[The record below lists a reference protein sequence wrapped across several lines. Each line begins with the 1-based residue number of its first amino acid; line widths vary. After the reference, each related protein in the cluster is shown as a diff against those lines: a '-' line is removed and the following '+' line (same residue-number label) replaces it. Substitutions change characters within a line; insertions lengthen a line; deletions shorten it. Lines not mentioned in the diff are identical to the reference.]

1 MKVTKDHLKGSEY
14 YPTISYDPWHVVLT
28 DDQGVVWVA
37 EEQFRTEA
45 EADALIAA
53 PFDAANY
60 CRQAPSYSLGQVDDV
75 SLMDDEERA
84 HYGY

>member
-1 MKVTKDHLKGSEY
+1 MKASKLQAKGSEY
-14 YPTISYDPWHVVLT
+14 FPAISFDPWQVYLT

-37 EEQFRTEA
+37 EEDFATEA
-45 EADALIAA
+45 EADALIAK
-53 PFDAANY
+53 PFNPANY
-60 CRQAPSYSLGQVDDV
+60 YRQGPSYALGQVDEY